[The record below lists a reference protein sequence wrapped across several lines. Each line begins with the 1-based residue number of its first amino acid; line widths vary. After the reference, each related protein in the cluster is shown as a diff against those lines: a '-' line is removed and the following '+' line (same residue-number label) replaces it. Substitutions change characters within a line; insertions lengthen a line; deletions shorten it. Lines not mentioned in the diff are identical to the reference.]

1 MSRVRVY
8 ILLTSKIKLHR
19 VTTLAKRE
27 AYLKRLKFKLYR
39 EKNDENKRDTVQPM
53 LVFIIVWIFSAIYFA
68 RQASGLCE
76 IVEACECS
84 FFP

>member
-39 EKNDENKRDTVQPM
+39 EKMMKTSVIQYNQ
-53 LVFIIVWIFSAIYFA
+53 
-68 RQASGLCE
+68 C
-76 IVEACECS
+76 
-84 FFP
+84 